1 MRLKI
6 PKEYKALAVITI
18 NTIENINKKQKSGKP
33 LSQAVLEFGQ
43 FLGLLATMGG
53 NELDEGSESDD
64 QSDTAKGGT
73 ENP

>member
-1 MRLKI
+1 M
-6 PKEYKALAVITI
+6 TI

-53 NELDEGSESDD
+53 NELDESEGENHDEESDED
-64 QSDTAKGGT
+64 HQR
-73 ENP
+73 

>member
-6 PKEYKALAVITI
+6 PKEYKALAVMTI

-53 NELDEGSESDD
+53 NELDESEGENHDEESDED
-64 QSDTAKGGT
+64 HQR
-73 ENP
+73 